1 MSDDIKVKLKEIIV
15 GYLDEDEIDISQDIS
30 PDAYIIEDLGLD
42 SFYIIDLIIDIEN
55 EFDIAIENDTIVNL
69 VTVQNV
75 IDLIKEKTEEK

>member
-30 PDAYIIEDLGLD
+30 PDAHIIEDLGLD

-55 EFDIAIENDTIVNL
+55 EFDRAIENDTIVNL

>member
-30 PDAYIIEDLGLD
+30 PDAHIIEDLGLD

-75 IDLIKEKTEEK
+75 IDL